1 MRRALRLLLALICIL
16 SLLTGCAQQ
25 EREWDRRPMVL
36 VKGTIYLDTGK
47 QIPVEV
53 HESAVSVSYTHLVN
67 PKSTRD
73 TQGVAVMTL
82 KKNHF
87 VASVKPFKEGMV
99 ENSHRFRT
107 KTLPAAG
114 ALLRAQDKGEQLTL

>member
-16 SLLTGCAQQ
+16 SLLTGCAHQ

-53 HESAVSVSYTHLVN
+53 HESAVLGEITSSVDPSEIPTEEGQSNFGWEGAEYAFYEDGLVVLI
-67 PKSTRD
+67 D
-73 TQGVAVMTL
+73 HEWVL
-82 KKNHF
+82 F
-87 VASVKPFKEGMV
+87 EKET
-99 ENSHRFRT
+99 E
-107 KTLPAAG
+107 
-114 ALLRAQDKGEQLTL
+114 E